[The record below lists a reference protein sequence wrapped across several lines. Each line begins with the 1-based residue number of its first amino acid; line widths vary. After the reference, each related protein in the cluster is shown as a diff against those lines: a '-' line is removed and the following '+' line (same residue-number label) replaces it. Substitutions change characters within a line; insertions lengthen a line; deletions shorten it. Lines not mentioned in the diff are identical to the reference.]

1 MSQRITIVGAGLV
14 GSVLGVMLAKR
25 GHSVRII
32 ERRPDMRTATISAG
46 RSINLAMSDRGL
58 KTLELAGIAD
68 DILRVAIPMHG
79 RVMHDVAGN
88 QTYQPYGVGNQA
100 INSVSRGE
108 LNKVLLTVAERHGV
122 EILFSRR
129 CVDIDIAT
137 ATATFEHTETGTR
150 ETFQADVLFGADGAY
165 SAVRNRLMMTDR
177 FDYSQTYLPHS
188 YKELHIP
195 PAADGSFQLEKHAL
209 HIWPRHSY
217 MMIALPNLDGS
228 FTCTLFFAHKG
239 SPSFDEL
246 KTRADV
252 ERFFNEQFPDA
263 VAMMPTLIDDFQANP
278 ESSLVTV
285 RCFPWVAN
293 GKVALI
299 GDAAHAIV
307 PFYGQGM
314 NCGFEDCRVLMAC
327 LDHCNEDWTSA
338 LELYQQLRKPSGD
351 AIAQLALDNFIEMRD
366 KVADPVFLL
375 RKQIEGYLY
384 ATYPEKFIPLYT
396 LVTFSPDVA
405 YNEALRAG
413 TEADVLLA
421 EIMAMP
427 DVATSWNTES
437 GKQFI
442 DNIMQQRQ
450 PVSYSSGMPS

>member
-1 MSQRITIVGAGLV
+1 
-14 GSVLGVMLAKR
+14 MLSKR
-25 GHSVRII
+25 GHHVRII

-79 RVMHDVAGN
+79 RVMHDVVGN

-137 ATATFEHTETGTR
+137 ATATFEHTETGAR
-150 ETFQADVLFGADGAY
+150 ETFQADVLFGADGSY

-195 PAADGSFQLEKHAL
+195 PAEDGSFQLEKHAL

-246 KTRADV
+246 KTRADA
-252 ERFFNEQFPDA
+252 ERFFSEQFPDA
-263 VAMMPTLIDDFQANP
+263 MAMMPTLLDDFQANP

-384 ATYPEKFIPLYT
+384 ATYPDKFIPLYT

-405 YNEALRAG
+405 YDAALRAG
-413 TEADVLLA
+413 READVLLA

-427 DVATSWNTES
+427 DVAGTWNSEA

-442 DNIMQQRQ
+442 DTIMQQRQ
-450 PVSYSSGMPS
+450 PVSYSSGMPA

>member
-1 MSQRITIVGAGLV
+1 MAQRITIVGAGLV

-25 GHSVRII
+25 GHHVRII

-79 RVMHDVAGN
+79 RVMHDVVGN

-137 ATATFEHTETGTR
+137 ATATFEHTETGAR
-150 ETFQADVLFGADGAY
+150 ETFQADVLFGADGSY

-195 PAADGSFQLEKHAL
+195 PAEDGSFQLEKHAL

-246 KTRADV
+246 KTRADA

-263 VAMMPTLIDDFQANP
+263 MAMMPTLLDDFQANP

-384 ATYPEKFIPLYT
+384 ATYPDKFIPLYT

-405 YNEALRAG
+405 YDEALRAG
-413 TEADVLLA
+413 READVLLA
-421 EIMAMP
+421 EIMSMP
-427 DVATSWNTES
+427 DVAGTWNSEA

-442 DNIMQQRQ
+442 DTIMQQCQ
-450 PVSYSSGMPS
+450 PVAYSSGMPA

>member
-1 MSQRITIVGAGLV
+1 MAQRITIVGAGLV
-14 GSVLGVMLAKR
+14 GSVLGVMLSKR
-25 GHSVRII
+25 GHHVRII

-79 RVMHDVAGN
+79 RVMHDVVGN

-137 ATATFEHTETGTR
+137 ATATFEHTETGAR
-150 ETFQADVLFGADGAY
+150 ETFQADVLFGADGSY

-195 PAADGSFQLEKHAL
+195 PAEDGSFQLEKHAL

-246 KTRADV
+246 KTRADA
-252 ERFFNEQFPDA
+252 ERFFSEQFPDA
-263 VAMMPTLIDDFQANP
+263 MAMMPTFLDDFQANP

-384 ATYPEKFIPLYT
+384 ATYPDKFIPLYT

-405 YNEALRAG
+405 YDEALRAG
-413 TEADVLLA
+413 READVLLA

-427 DVATSWNTES
+427 DVAGTWNSEA

-442 DNIMQQRQ
+442 DTIMQQRQ
-450 PVSYSSGMPS
+450 PVSYSSGMPA

>member
-1 MSQRITIVGAGLV
+1 
-14 GSVLGVMLAKR
+14 MLSKR
-25 GHSVRII
+25 GHHVRII

-79 RVMHDVAGN
+79 RVMHDVVGN

-137 ATATFEHTETGTR
+137 ATATFEHTETGAR
-150 ETFQADVLFGADGAY
+150 ETFQADVLFGADGSY

-195 PAADGSFQLEKHAL
+195 PAEDGSFQLEKHAL

-246 KTRADV
+246 KTRADA
-252 ERFFNEQFPDA
+252 ERFFSEQFPDA
-263 VAMMPTLIDDFQANP
+263 MAMMPTLLDDFQANP

-384 ATYPEKFIPLYT
+384 ATYPDKFIPLYT

-405 YNEALRAG
+405 YDEALRAG
-413 TEADVLLA
+413 READVLLA

-427 DVATSWNTES
+427 DVAGTWNSEA

-442 DNIMQQRQ
+442 DTIMQQRQ
-450 PVSYSSGMPS
+450 PVSYSSGMPA

>member
-137 ATATFEHTETGTR
+137 ATATFEHTETGAR